1 LIDNHSA
8 FVLAIAGIAF
18 FMYGMSLAS
27 ENLQKLSANRI
38 RDAIQK
44 LSQRPHLGVFLGILL
59 TVMIQSSGAVT
70 SMLVGLGSAGVIT
83 LQQVMSVILGTT
95 IGSTFTVQ
103 IISFNISQFGLPIFI
118 FSFLVYFLTHKRV
131 LRDAMAVFMGFG
143 LVFWGL
149 EMIHQG
155 TSSIEH
161 FPMFVSV
168 LDSLKSNPFYT
179 ILFTAFF
186 TAIAQSSAVT
196 IGFAMTLAATHLID
210 LHDAVYWVYG
220 ANIGTTAT
228 ALIAAIGGNWVG
240 RQVAWAH
247 CFYKVTGVLIFFP
260 LSDLISDWIA
270 TGNVAK
276 DIANFHTLYNV
287 LAALI
292 FYPGIRWGAKLM
304 EKLIPPNA
312 REAKFSSEYITKK
325 DWDSP
330 AVALAQAER
339 EALRMGDIVVSM
351 VHDSIK
357 LFRHFDPDLVDSI
370 KKRDDNVDLLNRE
383 IKFYITDLMEREGS
397 GSHLHFQ
404 MMRILTAT
412 SDFEKAADVIDNTL
426 RDLAQKKHN
435 LKLEFS
441 KEGWKELE
449 EMAEAVGQIASLSLS
464 AFQRQDAEL
473 AGQVLYHKR
482 RIRKLEKTLRE
493 SHIERL
499 VKNQK
504 ESMQTSSIHIDV
516 LGEYRRMAGLLSNH
530 VYSLLKESDSY
541 NILPRRS

>member
-1 LIDNHSA
+1 
-8 FVLAIAGIAF
+8 
-18 FMYGMSLAS
+18 MSLAS
-27 ENLQKLSANRI
+27 KNLQKLSANRT
-38 RDAIQK
+38 RDAFQK
-44 LSQRPHLGVFLGILL
+44 LSRRPHLGVFLGIIL
-59 TVMIQSSGAVT
+59 TVMLQSSGAVT

-83 LQQVMSVILGTT
+83 LQQVMSVILGTA

-103 IISFNISQFGLPIFI
+103 IISFNVAQYGLPVFI
-118 FSFLVYFLTHKRV
+118 LSFVVYFLTNKRV
-131 LRDAMAVFMGFG
+131 LADTMAVFMGFG
-143 LVFWGL
+143 LMFWGL
-149 EMIHQG
+149 EMVGQG
-155 TSSIEH
+155 TSDLKHFEIFTGLLESLREH
-161 FPMFVSV
+161 P
-168 LDSLKSNPFYT
+168 LYA
-179 ILFTAFF
+179 ILVTAFF
-186 TAIAQSSAVT
+186 TAVAQSSAVT
-196 IGFAMTLAATHLID
+196 IGFAMTLAAMNLIS
-210 LHDAVYWVYG
+210 LNDAIYWVYG
-220 ANIGTTAT
+220 ANVGTTAT

-247 CFYKVTGVLIFFP
+247 FFYKITGVLLFLPFTNLMAEW
-260 LSDLISDWIA
+260 LSS
-270 TGNVAK
+270 GNPAR
-276 DIANFHTLYNV
+276 DIANIHTFYNV
-287 LAALI
+287 TAAIL
-292 FYPGIRWGAKLM
+292 FYPGINLGAKLI

-312 REAKFSSEYITKK
+312 REAKFSSEYIIKK
-325 DWDSP
+325 DWESP

-339 EALRMGDIVVSM
+339 EALRMGDIVISM
-351 VHDSIK
+351 VGDSIK
-357 LFRHFDPDLVDSI
+357 LFKHYDLDLIDSI

-383 IKFYITDLMEREGS
+383 IKFYITDLMEKVGS

-412 SDFEKAADVIDNTL
+412 SDFEKAADVIDNSL
-426 RDLAQKKHN
+426 RDLASKKHG

-449 EMAEAVGQIASLSLS
+449 EMAESVCQIASLSLS

-504 ESMQTSSIHIDV
+504 ESMQTSAIHIDV

-530 VYSLLKESDSY
+530 VYGLLKESDSY
-541 NILPRRS
+541 NILPRR